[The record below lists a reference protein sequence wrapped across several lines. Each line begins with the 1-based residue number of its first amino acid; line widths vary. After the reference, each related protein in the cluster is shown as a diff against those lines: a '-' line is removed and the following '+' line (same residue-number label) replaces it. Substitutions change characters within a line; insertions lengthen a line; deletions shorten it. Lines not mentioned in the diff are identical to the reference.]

1 MFYAPTSI
9 AELTATLEAHGVDAE
24 EAVERLQKL
33 LGELDRFDE
42 S

>member
-1 MFYAPTSI
+1 MFYAPTSN
-9 AELTATLEAHGVDAE
+9 AELRVTLEAHGVDAE

-33 LGELDRFDE
+33 LGELHKFDE